1 MKIRRILFLINSL
14 WELLRFLLL
23 FLAVLLVL
31 REALAANPQVAR
43 WLLVL
48 AAPGLL
54 LPAGYLFIYLDPR
67 RSALLGLLQLGKV
80 LAFCAA
86 ATLVLAAPFELLRA
100 GLRLPWPAALPAAI
114 LAGTVAVDIALLL
127 PLVARGPGSAEGSGP

>member
-31 REALAANPQVAR
+31 REALTANPQVAR

-54 LPAGYLFIYLDPR
+54 LPAGYLFVYLDPR
-67 RSALLGLLQLGKV
+67 RSALLGLLHLGKV

-86 ATLVLAAPFELLRA
+86 ATLILAAPFELLRS
-100 GLRLPWPAALPAAI
+100 GLRLRWPAALPAAI
-114 LAGTVAVDIALLL
+114 LAGTVAVDVALLL
-127 PLVARGPGSAEGSGP
+127 PLVTREPRSGIDR